1 MLFFA
6 KQTVLDRLLPTPPCA
21 CTYIDL
27 KNAKNSRQKK
37 IEAQKNFDKAK
48 QLESKLEAAMEDDD
62 FDKCEVLQKQ
72 LNDLAPVRCDSV

>member
-1 MLFFA
+1 MCMHVHRF
-6 KQTVLDRLLPTPPCA
+6 KECKE
-21 CTYIDL
+21 L
-27 KNAKNSRQKK
+27 KAKK